1 MKRKITIDKNGY
13 KSTGIWGYVGEQNI
27 TDIEIALPDE
37 LVPCDFCIAII
48 TNAGRMELTDKL
60 EIIDGKVNV
69 IVPLSC
75 TAAVGK
81 ITVQVVGYVM
91 DESEEIYAI
100 GKTAEFEGKIK
111 PSSTG
116 EMVSDS
122 SQVPLLERIWA
133 KIQSWANKIHTH
145 DNYWSI
151 SDLHCVASEAEQGG
165 NNPFPIVPDYVG
177 VDRAIFRGNYLSY
190 CSDGAVIGKVEE
202 KDDGEKFLRLWLYN
216 GPLNT
221 NFNVP
226 DFIDIPVKAINE
238 KVEESP
244 SIGTNGAG
252 VEVDLGVGTSGG
264 GGITITD
271 DGNGNVTIA

>member
-1 MKRKITIDKNGY
+1 MKRKVTIDKNGY

-69 IVPLSC
+69 IIPLSC

-116 EMVSDS
+116 EIVSDS
-122 SQVPLLERIWA
+122 VHVPLLERIWA
-133 KIQSWANKIHTH
+133 KIQSWADKIHTH
-145 DNYWSI
+145 DNKDVLDNITSSSLGDAKVIVENTAVSFSGSLRSDKYYIFVNPAKKIAILSFLNVSNVNVVPEYVFEFKCGDTATRLSLPHDCVWSNNDVPNI
-151 SDLHCVASEAEQGG
+151 RPNRKYIIRVVDNIASYSE
-165 NNPFPIVPDYVG
+165 V
-177 VDRAIFRGNYLSY
+177 
-190 CSDGAVIGKVEE
+190 
-202 KDDGEKFLRLWLYN
+202 RL
-216 GPLNT
+216 
-221 NFNVP
+221 
-226 DFIDIPVKAINE
+226 
-238 KVEESP
+238 
-244 SIGTNGAG
+244 
-252 VEVDLGVGTSGG
+252 
-264 GGITITD
+264 
-271 DGNGNVTIA
+271 